1 MIGPTLVGGGLL
13 LLCLG
18 GFRYL
23 AGRPL
28 PEKEWTPFERANFIA
43 GKIGIAAGLV
53 CVIAGIG
60 WTIWELIS

>member
-1 MIGPTLVGGGLL
+1 MTGPVIIGGGLL
-13 LLCLG
+13 LLFLG

-28 PEKEWTPFERANFIA
+28 PEKEWTPFERANYIA

-53 CVIAGIG
+53 CVIAGIA
-60 WTIWELIS
+60 WTIRELIS